1 MGVELHDHSLPLDSA
16 LGLELIENLARY
28 AEGLLDEAAVKKIYR
43 FSDEDWDR
51 LGGNDELV
59 EKIEAEK
66 RRRIRDGTSA
76 RERAQQLFVTA
87 PGVLGNILH
96 DDDASPRHRIES
108 AKELRVIAAN
118 GPEAKS
124 ASD

>member
-1 MGVELHDHSLPLDSA
+1 MGAAVELHDHLMPLDGA

-66 RRRIRDGTSA
+66 RR
-76 RERAQQLFVTA
+76 QN
-87 PGVLGNILH
+87 P
-96 DDDASPRHRIES
+96 
-108 AKELRVIAAN
+108 
-118 GPEAKS
+118 
-124 ASD
+124 